1 MVRRLLF
8 VVLALLSFNLY
19 AQSPQGINYQGVARD
34 SEGKPIASTGI
45 SVRISVLKNS
55 AAGEIEY
62 AEVHE
67 LQTNQFG
74 LFTLVIGRGTV
85 ETGTFG
91 FISWAVG
98 SKWLQIEIDPD
109 GGRSFELA
117 GSQQLMSVPYA
128 FYSEYSGNG
137 LTAGTGI
144 SISNNRINNT
154 GDGDSSPTNET
165 ITDAILTSDGKL
177 RITEAGITKE
187 VDLSSLSGG
196 LAGLQEVLNHN
207 NNAGGLKITNLGS
220 PQANTDAATKAYVDA
235 HVDGDG
241 NATNEIQDLSLVG
254 NNLSITNNPTA
265 TPINLA
271 PYLNTDS
278 QNLSLGTSSGTNR
291 IINISGGTGVT
302 VDVADNDNNATNE
315 IQTLTKAGALVSLS
329 LAGGSFTL
337 NDDSPTNEI
346 QDLTLNPSTNSLSL
360 TSDGTPVDLT
370 PYKQTLSYTP
380 GNNNLT
386 ISGSNTVAITHT
398 LAQVLT
404 TDANAS
410 GLRIQNVG
418 TPTATTDA
426 TTKGYVDT
434 AIATAIATN
443 YAFKSSFNFQ
453 NLVGVFNDSPIALTD
468 VFDDF
473 NVIGSNRFTAPTAG
487 VYSFTVTGTSSLG
500 GVPIKLRIISG
511 TTSLYD
517 IKRATGYP
525 LATIINYY
533 DSNVFKL
540 NAGDTVE
547 LVVTSLSVG
556 ERVEGLFFGS
566 KL

>member
-8 VVLALLSFNLY
+8 VVLALISFNLY
-19 AQSPQGINYQGVARD
+19 AQAPQGINYQGVARD

-98 SKWLQIEIDPD
+98 NKWLQIEIDPD

-154 GDGDSSPTNET
+154 GDGDSSITNET
-165 ITDAILTSDGKL
+165 ITEAVLTADGKL

-196 LAGLQEVLNHN
+196 LAGLQEVLSHN
-207 NNAGGLKITNLGS
+207 NNAGGLRITNLGS
-220 PQANTDAATKAYVDA
+220 PQGNTDAATKAYVDS
-235 HVDGDG
+235 HVDGDS
-241 NATNEIQDLSLVG
+241 NATNEIQDLRLTG
-254 NNLSITNNPTA
+254 NNLSITNNTTA
-265 TPINLA
+265 TTINLA
-271 PYLNTDS
+271 PYVNTDN
-278 QNLSLGTSSGTNR
+278 QNLSLGTGTGTNKV
-291 IINISGGTGVT
+291 INISGGTGVT
-302 VDVADNDNNATNE
+302 IDVADNDNST
-315 IQTLTKAGALVSLS
+315 
-329 LAGGSFTL
+329 
-337 NDDSPTNEI
+337 TNEI
-346 QDLTLNPSTNSLSL
+346 QDLALNPTTNSLTL

-386 ISGSNTVAITHT
+386 ISGGNTVSITHT

-418 TPTATTDA
+418 MPTATTDA

-434 AIATAIATN
+434 AIATAVATN
-443 YAFKSSFNFQ
+443 YAFKSNFSFLNS
-453 NLVGVFNDSPIALTD
+453 GSVFNDSPIALVD

-473 NVIGSNRFTAPTAG
+473 NVVATNRFTAPVAG
-487 VYSFTVTGTSSLG
+487 VYSFSVSGTSPVG
-500 GVPIKLRIISG
+500 GALIKLRITSG
-511 TTSLYD
+511 SSSLYD
-517 IKRATGYP
+517 IKQTVAYP
-525 LATIINYY
+525 NVTIINYQ
-533 DSNVFKL
+533 DSNIYKL

-547 LVVTSLSVG
+547 LVVNSSLLG
-556 ERVEGLFFGS
+556 QRVDGILFGY